1 MKLLT
6 EIAFRGMDGDVR
18 LKQLIDH
25 HIRRLNHVAD
35 GLMSCRVAIERRPRP
50 IRSGAPYHVR
60 VEVKMAPDGDLV
72 VRKSGDAVRTE
83 AIPATTVLK
92 DAFQAMERRVREE
105 TERRR
110 YHIKSHDVPR
120 AFVER
125 VFPEEGYGFVR
136 TEDGEEVY
144 VHRNAVLHRGF
155 DRLRPGTAVRI
166 AAARGRKGPQASSVE
181 IIDKPGVRAGLTEP
195 PEQGDDE

>member
-1 MKLLT
+1 MKLPT
-6 EIAFRGMDGDVR
+6 EIAFRGMDADTR
-18 LKQLIDH
+18 LKQLVDH
-25 HIRRLNHVAD
+25 HVRRLDHVAD

-72 VRKSGDAVRTE
+72 VRKTGDAERTE

-92 DAFQAMERRVREE
+92 DAFHAMERRVREE

-110 YHIKSHDVPR
+110 YNIKSHDVPR

-144 VHRNAVLHRGF
+144 VHRNAVLHHDF
-155 DRLRPGTAVRI
+155 ERLRPGTAVRI
-166 AAARGRKGPQASSVE
+166 EAASGRKGPQATSVE
-181 IIDKPGVRAGLTEP
+181 IIDKPGVRIGLNQE
-195 PEQGDDE
+195 EE